1 MLVFGHLGLT
11 LGAGLVASSLITLTR
26 HNKYDNTNFSVDSLP
41 AKTSVINKINRQ
53 FSTLARYVDIRLL
66 LVGAILPDLLDKPLG
81 HYVLPAPFD
90 GGRIFGHTLLFL
102 LFITLAAIYVHIRYR
117 KTYLYTVSFG
127 VLMHLITDEMWLSH
141 ETLLW
146 PIFGVAFESS
156 GMEDWLS
163 NVFHVLFTYPSVY
176 IPEAIG
182 LFVISWFSIQLIL
195 RKNVTT
201 FLKHGMVTL

>member
-11 LGAGLVASSLITLTR
+11 LSAGLITSSVITLTR
-26 HNKYDNTNFSVDSLP
+26 HIKYNNTNFSIDPLP
-41 AKTSVINKINRQ
+41 AKTSVINKINQQ
-53 FSTLARYVDIRLL
+53 FSTLSKYLDIRLL

-102 LFITLAAIYVHIRYR
+102 LLITLAASYVHIRYR
-117 KTYLYTVSFG
+117 KTYLYALSFG

-156 GMEDWLS
+156 GVEDWLN

-176 IPEAIG
+176 IPETIG
-182 LFVISWFSIQLIL
+182 FLIIGWFSVQLL
-195 RKNVTT
+195 QRKNVTA
-201 FLKHGMVTL
+201 FVKHGIIT